1 MKNSKPYREYDRWET
16 KAKKSANREYR
27 DKKSDQSL
35 QLAVEPPEPR
45 ERFDPILYDT
55 FPEDFEDID
64 EAMTLVVEQVGAIM
78 ENSISGRLQMNQTPD
93 GVNKRSSV

>member
-35 QLAVEPPEPR
+35 QLAVEPR

-55 FPEDFEDID
+55 FPEDIDGAWALD
-64 EAMTLVVEQVGAIM
+64 EAMARWRDHGEFYIGSTSYEP
-78 ENSISGRLQMNQTPD
+78 NSGW
-93 GVNKRSSV
+93 GK

>member
-45 ERFDPILYDT
+45 GRFDPILYDT
-55 FPEDFEDID
+55 FPEDID
-64 EAMTLVVEQVGAIM
+64 EAMALDEAMARWRDHGEFYVGSTSD
-78 ENSISGRLQMNQTPD
+78 EPNSGW
-93 GVNKRSSV
+93 GK

>member
-35 QLAVEPPEPR
+35 QLQLAVEPPEPR
-45 ERFDPILYDT
+45 ERFDPFLYEYDT
-55 FPEDFEDID
+55 LLEDSLLEDFEDFEDID
-64 EAMTLVVEQVGAIM
+64 EAMALEDA
-78 ENSISGRLQMNQTPD
+78 E
-93 GVNKRSSV
+93 RSRSYSWRIL

>member
-45 ERFDPILYDT
+45 ERFDPTLYDT
-55 FPEDFEDID
+55 LLEDSLLEDFEDFEDID
-64 EAMTLVVEQVGAIM
+64 EAMALEDA
-78 ENSISGRLQMNQTPD
+78 E
-93 GVNKRSSV
+93 RSRSYSWRIL

>member
-45 ERFDPILYDT
+45 GRFDPTLYDT
-55 FPEDFEDID
+55 FPEDFDFLDSD
-64 EAMTLVVEQVGAIM
+64 EALIRADI
-78 ENSISGRLQMNQTPD
+78 R
-93 GVNKRSSV
+93 